1 MNNNSDGRT
10 RIRFSAAKF
19 KRLPMA
25 EKLAYL
31 RAALGALGNGLQV
44 LERRHS
50 APRTPV
56 PDSETDR
63 RAPYAPRP
71 APSFTRML
79 SRAKFDRLSLED
91 KFTYLSRA
99 LLELKHAQRRMR
111 SLAPGRIAP
120 PRTLA
125 K

>member
-1 MNNNSDGRT
+1 MNNKSDGRT

-56 PDSETDR
+56 PDRETTR
-63 RAPYAPRP
+63 RARSASGP

-91 KFTYLSRA
+91 KFTYLSWA
-99 LLELKHAQRRMR
+99 MLELKQAQGRMR
-111 SLAPGRIAP
+111 SLAPGRVAQ

>member
-1 MNNNSDGRT
+1 MNNKPERRT
-10 RIRFSAAKF
+10 PIRFSAAKF

-50 APRTPV
+50 ALRTPV

-63 RAPYAPRP
+63 RAPSASRA

-91 KFTYLSRA
+91 KFTYLSWA
-99 LLELKHAQRRMR
+99 MLELKHAQRRMR
-111 SLAPGRIAP
+111 SLAPERVAQ
-120 PRTLA
+120 PRALA